1 MTIAARNMIWRRR
14 GGRGEITVFHVEL
27 TRGTVF
33 QVCAEWRGPG
43 DEPAPGQPDPRTYT
57 ADYYDA
63 DRVELARALAG
74 RALEELRAL
83 RAPDLRAL
91 AAELKRRDRGLLSD
105 RRGENG
111 ASLMGDTAPDERP
124 E

>member
-1 MTIAARNMIWRRR
+1 MTIAAREEITRRR
-14 GGRGEITVFHVEL
+14 AGRGEVSVWHVEL

-43 DEPAPGQPDPRTYT
+43 DEPAPGQPDPRSYT

-63 DRVELARALAG
+63 DRVELARAIAD
-74 RALEELRAL
+74 RARLELIAL
-83 RAPDLRAL
+83 REPDLRAI
-91 AAELKRRDRGLLSD
+91 AAELKRRDRALLSAH
-105 RRGENG
+105 RGDNG
-111 ASLMGDTAPDERP
+111 ARLLGDTPPDEQP

>member
-1 MTIAARNMIWRRR
+1 MTIAATEELWRRR
-14 GGRGEITVFHVEL
+14 GGRGEVSVWHVEL

-33 QVCAEWRGPG
+33 QVRAEWRGPG
-43 DEPAPGQPDPRTYT
+43 DEPAPGQPDPRAYF

-63 DRVELARALAG
+63 DRVELARALAD
-74 RALEELRAL
+74 RALAELVAL
-83 RAPDLRAL
+83 RDPDLRAI
-91 AAELKRRDRGLLSD
+91 AAELKRRDDFLLSL

-111 ASLMGDTAPDERP
+111 ASLMGDTPPDERP

>member
-1 MTIAARNMIWRRR
+1 MTLAARDVIWRRVA
-14 GGRGEITVFHVEL
+14 GRGEVSVWHVEL

-43 DEPAPGQPDPRTYT
+43 EEPARGQPDPRTYT

-74 RALEELRAL
+74 RALEELAAL

-91 AAELKRRDRGLLSD
+91 AADLKRRDRGLFSA

-111 ASLMGDTAPDERP
+111 APTMGDTPPDEQP